1 MRKEIISK
9 LLSAISLLSQ
19 EELENNTNVQE
30 QITFLFNFLGKDL
43 PKDKFRSCIQKGLEI
58 LTLKISI
65 SKWIEYLRDIFQEL
79 ALVNQRSKKPWF

>member
-43 PKDKFRSCIQKGLEI
+43 PKDKFRSCIQKG
-58 LTLKISI
+58 
-65 SKWIEYLRDIFQEL
+65 
-79 ALVNQRSKKPWF
+79 